1 MEGFSLVDIY
11 STKGI
16 EYLIAAV
23 FFFGFLALQGYIL
36 TSAPGRRKGDGM
48 LGGLPALFRVPDG
61 YGFHQGHTWMKAD
74 LMSPNRQRLV
84 KVGLDDFAQK
94 LIGRVDAVELPA
106 VGSRLTQGDK
116 GWSLKVDSE
125 AIPMLS
131 PVDGEVVAVNQEVLR
146 SPGILSRDPY
156 GAGWLLKVNSDRI
169 AADNRNLLSGKL
181 GKGLDGDLAGK
192 PPPDPS
198 GRRGAGDAGRRSA
211 GGRDRSGPG
220 RRPVGGV
227 GEDAPADGRRV
238 TRNGGAPPHF
248 VWRVP
253 PRTSSIA
260 RRESRQYPN
269 GLQSPRKQ
277 PSFSGGPGGGSSCI
291 SPG

>member
-36 TSAPGRRKGDGM
+36 RPAPGRGKSEGA
-48 LGGLPALFRVPDG
+48 LAGLPAWFRVPEG
-61 YGFHQGHTWMKAD
+61 YGFHPGHTWMKTD
-74 LMSPNRQRLV
+74 LLSPDHQRLV

-106 VGSRLTQGDK
+106 VGSRLAQGDK
-116 GWSLKVDSE
+116 GWSLMVDSV

-156 GAGWLLKVNSDRI
+156 GAGWLLKVRSDRV
-169 AADNRNLLSGKL
+169 AADTRNLLSGQVARAWMQTSL
-181 GKGLDGDLAGK
+181 ENLHPTRHEAVGPVLQDGGLPLEG
-192 PPPDPS
+192 
-198 GRRGAGDAGRRSA
+198 
-211 GGRDRSGPG
+211 
-220 RRPVGGV
+220 
-227 GEDAPADGRRV
+227 
-238 TRNGGAPPHF
+238 
-248 VWRVP
+248 
-253 PRTSSIA
+253 IA
-260 RRESRQYPN
+260 RV
-269 GLQSPRKQ
+269 L
-277 PSFSGGPGGGSSCI
+277 GGDQWAELAKTHLLTDGE
-291 SPG
+291 

>member
-36 TSAPGRRKGDGM
+36 TSAPGRRKSDGI

-61 YGFHQGHTWMKAD
+61 YGFHQGHTWMKTD

-84 KVGLDDFAQK
+84 KVGVDDFAQK

-156 GAGWLLKVNSDRI
+156 GAGWLLKVKSDRI
-169 AADNRNLLSGKL
+169 AADNRNLLTGKL
-181 GKGLDGDLAGK
+181 ARAWMETSLENLHPVRHEALGPVMQDGGL
-192 PPPDPS
+192 
-198 GRRGAGDAGRRSA
+198 
-211 GGRDRSGPG
+211 
-220 RRPVGGV
+220 PVEG
-227 GEDAPADGRRV
+227 
-238 TRNGGAPPHF
+238 
-248 VWRVP
+248 
-253 PRTSSIA
+253 IA
-260 RRESRQYPN
+260 RA
-269 GLQSPRKQ
+269 L
-277 PSFSGGPGGGSSCI
+277 GGDRWAELAKTHLLTDGG
-291 SPG
+291 

>member
-36 TSAPGRRKGDGM
+36 TSAPGRGKSAGS
-48 LGGLPALFRVPDG
+48 LAGLPAWFRVPEG

-74 LMSPNRQRLV
+74 IMRPNRQRLV

-94 LIGRVDAVELPA
+94 LIGKVDAVELPA

-116 GWSLKVDSE
+116 GWSLRVGSV

-156 GAGWLLKVNSDRI
+156 GAGWLLKVKSDRL
-169 AADNRNLLSGKL
+169 AADSRNLLSGKMARSWMETSLENLHPIRHEAL
-181 GKGLDGDLAGK
+181 GPVMQDGGLPLEG
-192 PPPDPS
+192 
-198 GRRGAGDAGRRSA
+198 
-211 GGRDRSGPG
+211 
-220 RRPVGGV
+220 
-227 GEDAPADGRRV
+227 
-238 TRNGGAPPHF
+238 
-248 VWRVP
+248 
-253 PRTSSIA
+253 IA
-260 RRESRQYPN
+260 RV
-269 GLQSPRKQ
+269 L
-277 PSFSGGPGGGSSCI
+277 GGDQWVELAKTHLLTDGG
-291 SPG
+291 

>member
-36 TSAPGRRKGDGM
+36 TAAPGRDKSAGS
-48 LGGLPALFRVPDG
+48 LAGLPAWFRVPEG

-74 LMSPNRQRLV
+74 IMRPNRQRLV

-94 LIGRVDAVELPA
+94 LVGKVDAVELPA

-116 GWSLKVDSE
+116 GWSLRVGSV

-156 GAGWLLKVNSDRI
+156 GAGWLLEVNSDRV
-169 AADNRNLLSGKL
+169 AADTRNLLSGKMARAWMETSLENLHPTRHEAL
-181 GKGLDGDLAGK
+181 GPVLQDGGLPLEG
-192 PPPDPS
+192 
-198 GRRGAGDAGRRSA
+198 
-211 GGRDRSGPG
+211 
-220 RRPVGGV
+220 
-227 GEDAPADGRRV
+227 
-238 TRNGGAPPHF
+238 
-248 VWRVP
+248 
-253 PRTSSIA
+253 IA
-260 RRESRQYPN
+260 RV
-269 GLQSPRKQ
+269 L
-277 PSFSGGPGGGSSCI
+277 GGDQWVELAKTHLLTDGG
-291 SPG
+291 

>member
-36 TSAPGRRKGDGM
+36 TSAPGRRKSDGM

-61 YGFHQGHTWMKAD
+61 YGFHQGHTWMKTD

-84 KVGLDDFAQK
+84 KVGVDDFAQK

-156 GAGWLLKVNSDRI
+156 GAGWLLKVKSDRI
-169 AADNRNLLSGKL
+169 AADNRNLLTGKL
-181 GKGLDGDLAGK
+181 ARAWMETSLENLHPVRHEALGPVMQDGGL
-192 PPPDPS
+192 
-198 GRRGAGDAGRRSA
+198 
-211 GGRDRSGPG
+211 
-220 RRPVGGV
+220 PVEG
-227 GEDAPADGRRV
+227 
-238 TRNGGAPPHF
+238 
-248 VWRVP
+248 
-253 PRTSSIA
+253 IA
-260 RRESRQYPN
+260 RA
-269 GLQSPRKQ
+269 L
-277 PSFSGGPGGGSSCI
+277 GGDQWAELAKTHLLTDGG
-291 SPG
+291 

>member
-23 FFFGFLALQGYIL
+23 FFFGFLALQAYIL
-36 TSAPGRRKGDGM
+36 TSAPVGGKTRESRA
-48 LGGLPALFRVPDG
+48 GLPALFRVPKG

-74 LMSPNRQRLV
+74 LASPNRQRLV

-94 LIGRVDAVELPA
+94 LVGRVDAVDLPA

-116 GWSLKVDSE
+116 GWSLMVDSE

-156 GAGWLLKVNSDRI
+156 GAGWLLKVKSDRI
-169 AADNRNLLSGKL
+169 AADNRNLLTGKL
-181 GKGLDGDLAGK
+181 ARDWMATSLANLHPIRHEAVGPVMQDGGLPLEG
-192 PPPDPS
+192 
-198 GRRGAGDAGRRSA
+198 
-211 GGRDRSGPG
+211 
-220 RRPVGGV
+220 
-227 GEDAPADGRRV
+227 
-238 TRNGGAPPHF
+238 
-248 VWRVP
+248 
-253 PRTSSIA
+253 IA
-260 RRESRQYPN
+260 RV
-269 GLQSPRKQ
+269 L
-277 PSFSGGPGGGSSCI
+277 GGDQWVELAKTHLLTDGG
-291 SPG
+291 